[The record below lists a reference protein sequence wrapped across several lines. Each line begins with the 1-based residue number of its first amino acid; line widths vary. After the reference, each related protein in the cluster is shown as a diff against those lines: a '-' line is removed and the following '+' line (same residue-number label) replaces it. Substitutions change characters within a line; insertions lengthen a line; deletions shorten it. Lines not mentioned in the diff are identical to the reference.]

1 MNRLERLQQQ
11 LATEGFDAFL
21 VRDTPNIAYLTG
33 FTGVFDEERAHSLL
47 VDAQGCVLHTDS
59 RYANACKQ
67 AAIACGSPVQVDDDA
82 VPYTEWLTRYVSQGK
97 LGIED
102 SMPLAEFRK
111 LEKTMSQAVQLCE
124 TSRVVNTLRQV
135 KDAAEL
141 NHMRAAQA
149 VTDAAFVH
157 ICRFIKPGVTE
168 REVARELNNF
178 MLAHGADGLAFPTIV
193 AAGANAANP
202 HAQPGEAALEVGQC
216 VVMDFGAKVAGYCSD
231 MTRTVFLGV
240 PNEHLSRAYAAIR
253 EANEAVAAF
262 LKPGVSG
269 KQAHQLALDVLEAAG
284 FGGTMGHGLGHSLGL
299 EIHEDPVLSPRGEEA
314 LQVGNVV
321 TVEPGIYIP
330 NEFGMRLEDF
340 GIVIEGGFEV
350 VTQSSHNML
359 VL

>member
-11 LATEGFDAFL
+11 LVTKGLDAFL
-21 VRDTPNIAYLTG
+21 VRDTPNIGYLSG
-33 FTGVFDEERAHSLL
+33 FTGVFDEERAHALL
-47 VDAQGCVLHTDS
+47 VDAHGCVLHTDS

-67 AAIACGSPVQVDDDA
+67 AAAAAGGILRINDEA
-82 VPYTEWLTRYVSQGK
+82 VPYAEWLAGGFSQGK

-102 SMPLAEFRK
+102 SMPLVEYRK
-111 LEKTMSQAVQLCE
+111 LEQTMPQAVQLCE

-135 KDAAEL
+135 KDATEL
-141 NHMRAAQA
+141 KHMRAAQA
-149 VTDAAFVH
+149 VTDSAFDH
-157 ICRFIKPGVTE
+157 ICSFIKPGLSE

-178 MLAHGADGLAFPTIV
+178 MLAHGADGLAFSTIV

-202 HAQPGEAALEVGQC
+202 HAQPGETVLEVGQC

-231 MTRTVFLGV
+231 MTRTVFLGA
-240 PNEHLSRAYAAIR
+240 PNEHMSRAYAAIR
-253 EANEAVAAF
+253 EANESVAAF

-269 KQAHQLALDVLEAAG
+269 KQAHQMALDVLEAAG

-299 EIHEDPVLSPRGEEA
+299 DIHEDPVLSPRGEEA

-340 GIVIEGGFEV
+340 GVVVEGGFEV
-350 VTQSSHNML
+350 VTQSSHDLL